1 MDETIMQP
9 AEALPEAEPAS
20 TATAAAEPTDETGE
34 AADTTPAADTEQDVQ
49 PGDGQPIVIP
59 VRYNHE
65 SRELTLEEAQALAQK
80 GLKFDELSPTLD
92 KIRYLAAANQKS
104 VQEMVDALVD
114 GQDKQLYQSILEE
127 CGGNEALAK
136 RLYEAE
142 KDKWGARYANAR
154 EEESQGSGKGQG
166 GPDGTAGQ

>member
-65 SRELTLEEAQALAQK
+65 SRELTLEEAQALS
-80 GLKFDELSPTLD
+80 L
-92 KIRYLAAANQKS
+92 IH
-104 VQEMVDALVD
+104 
-114 GQDKQLYQSILEE
+114 I
-127 CGGNEALAK
+127 
-136 RLYEAE
+136 
-142 KDKWGARYANAR
+142 
-154 EEESQGSGKGQG
+154 
-166 GPDGTAGQ
+166 